1 MRLPRRKFQPR
12 DLGLT
17 ERQVDVLALVM
28 QGKSNKAIGRAL
40 DLTEPTVRNH
50 VMAILKALNVTNRT
64 GAIIAVVE
72 LGWDLRPT
80 ARS

>member
-1 MRLPRRKFQPR
+1 
-12 DLGLT
+12 
-17 ERQVDVLALVM
+17 M
-28 QGKSNKAIGRAL
+28 QGKNNKAIGRAL

-50 VMAILKALNVTNRT
+50 VTAVLKALNVTNRT

>member
-17 ERQVDVLALVM
+17 ERQVDVLALMM

-50 VMAILKALNVTNRT
+50 VTAVLKALNVTNRT
-64 GAIIAVVE
+64 EAIIAVVE

>member
-1 MRLPRRKFQPR
+1 MTLPRRKFQPR

-17 ERQVDVLALVM
+17 GRQIDVLALVM
-28 QGKSNKAIGRAL
+28 QGKSNKAIGRTL
-40 DLTEPTVRNH
+40 KLTEPTVRDH
-50 VMAILKALNVTNRT
+50 VTAVLEALKVTNRT
-64 GAIIAVVE
+64 GAIIAAIE

>member
-1 MRLPRRKFQPR
+1 MKLPRRKLQPR

-17 ERQVDVLALVM
+17 ERVDVLALMM

-50 VMAILKALNVTNRT
+50 VTAVLKALNVTNRT
-64 GAIIAVVE
+64 EAIIAVVE
-72 LGWDLRPT
+72 LGWDLRPI

>member
-1 MRLPRRKFQPR
+1 M
-12 DLGLT
+12 
-17 ERQVDVLALVM
+17 M
-28 QGKSNKAIGRAL
+28 QGKNNKAIGRAL

-50 VMAILKALNVTNRT
+50 VTVVLKALNVTNRT
-64 GAIIAVVE
+64 EAIIAVVE

>member
-1 MRLPRRKFQPR
+1 MKLPRRKFQPR

-17 ERQVDVLALVM
+17 ERQVDVLALVI
-28 QGKSNKAIGRAL
+28 QGKSNRAIGRAL

-50 VMAILKALNVTNRT
+50 VTAALTALNVTNRT
-64 GAIIAVVE
+64 EAIIAVVE

-80 ARS
+80 TRS

>member
-1 MRLPRRKFQPR
+1 MKRPRRKFQPR

-17 ERQVDVLALVM
+17 ERQVDVLALVI
-28 QGKSNKAIGRAL
+28 QGKSNRAIGRAL

-50 VMAILKALNVTNRT
+50 VTAVLKALNVTNRT
-64 GAIIAVVE
+64 EAIIAVVE

-80 ARS
+80 TRS

>member
-40 DLTEPTVRNH
+40 DLTGPAVRNH
-50 VMAILKALNVTNRT
+50 VTAILKALNVTNRT